1 MKKRNPAVYPSLQRE
16 GTISPD
22 EAHLWRERYRVLFD
36 RNVAG
41 IILTK
46 VDGRI
51 VDCNEPY
58 ARILGFDSSHEVLA
72 HSVWDFYFHRA
83 ERTAFIDRLRSE
95 GYCPAEEV
103 CLRGRD
109 GVPVW
114 VLATCAVA
122 GVTHGQPDLLLGTV
136 IDITTWKTTQ
146 AASLC
151 NIKDTKVAARHE
163 SSEITNLSHRLAILL
178 QQASRTLQPDN
189 LPRMG
194 RPEIKEFMIVLEEM
208 KMLMSQLEVL
218 HLLSNS

>member
-1 MKKRNPAVYPSLQRE
+1 MSLPAPSDSPSGSSRNTTPLDMTVSDAPSPHECSKGPLGKFRWQNQSALRRFATGGTMSRE
-16 GTISPD
+16 

-58 ARILGFDSSHEVLA
+58 ARILGFDSRHEVLA

-103 CLRGRD
+103 CLRGRN
-109 GVPVW
+109 GVPVSAI
-114 VLATCAVA
+114 ATCAVA
-122 GVTHGQPDLLLGTV
+122 GVTHGQPGP
-136 IDITTWKTTQ
+136 
-146 AASLC
+146 SP
-151 NIKDTKVAARHE
+151 RHCDRHH
-163 SSEITNLSHRLAILL
+163 NLE
-178 QQASRTLQPDN
+178 N
-189 LPRMG
+189 
-194 RPEIKEFMIVLEEM
+194 
-208 KMLMSQLEVL
+208 
-218 HLLSNS
+218 N